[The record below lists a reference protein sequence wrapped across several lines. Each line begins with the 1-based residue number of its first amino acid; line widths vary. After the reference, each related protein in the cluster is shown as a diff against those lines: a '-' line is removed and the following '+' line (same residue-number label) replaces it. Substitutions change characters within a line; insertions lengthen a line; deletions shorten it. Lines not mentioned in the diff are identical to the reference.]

1 MKTCAIVQ
9 KKRGTICSYK
19 TIHDLGRGD
28 LGDGIVV
35 HTGIFVRV
43 GNFLKLFKLGFRFV
57 QNCSNLSDSIQSCL
71 KLFKLVQIGLH
82 LSILVYIC
90 LKDGAHIK

>member
-35 HTGIFVRV
+35 HSGIFVRI
-43 GNFLKLFKLGFRFV
+43 GNLSEIVQIGPKLFKL
-57 QNCSNLSDSIQSCL
+57 
-71 KLFKLVQIGLH
+71 
-82 LSILVYIC
+82 
-90 LKDGAHIK
+90 A